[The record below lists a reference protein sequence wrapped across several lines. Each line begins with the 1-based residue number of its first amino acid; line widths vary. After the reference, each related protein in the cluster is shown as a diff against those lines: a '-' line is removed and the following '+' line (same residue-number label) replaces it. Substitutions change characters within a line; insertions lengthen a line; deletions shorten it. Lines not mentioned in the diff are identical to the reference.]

1 MLTGGIE
8 MVSFLKKLFGK
19 VESSGVQ
26 AADQAQTAATSAKT
40 QGSSA
45 LTDARQQAGS
55 AESASMPSNP
65 LSNAA
70 SGVQDKAAAGD
81 GGGLMGAVG
90 GLFSGG
96 IPNVGEIEG
105 AIGKLSGPQLSGV
118 IGQAMNTVP
127 ADARNQLGQLVNA
140 NAPQAAAGATSG
152 VGAGNP
158 ADLGTALSGILKGAG
173 GLGAFVSL
181 FNQSG
186 GAGASGSTGSAGGGL
201 LGSVLGGEGGQ
212 LANLMKNPLAQQVI
226 NAILPAI
233 LKAAGK

>member
-19 VESSGVQ
+19 VESTGVQ

-55 AESASMPSNP
+55 VATASMPSNP

-81 GGGLMGAVG
+81 GGGLMGTVG

-105 AIGKLSGPQLSGV
+105 AIGKLSGSQLSGV

-127 ADARNQLGQLVNA
+127 ADSRNKLGQLVNA
-140 NAPQAAAGATSG
+140 NAPQAASG
-152 VGAGNP
+152 MAAGNP
-158 ADLGTALSGILKGAG
+158 ADLGAALSGILKGAG

-186 GAGASGSTGSAGGGL
+186 GAGADGSTGSAGGGL

-212 LANLMKNPLAQQVI
+212 LANLMKNPFAQQVI